1 MKPQPGHPADTDNR
15 HVFAVAG
22 SIVHNVLHTG
32 ERDFAQTLGEVI
44 RAAFNWPEV
53 YCHFTGRAAH
63 LSGRRKLPED
73 WRSLVE
79 RIELDGRAAW
89 LPAEGNEGEPVRLGC
104 LLLAQSETVGVLC
117 VHAPLAALPALQTL
131 AGLVAATLL
140 DRLQFD
146 ERKRG
151 LLDSEDKLARQ
162 QQMLDQIHDS
172 VIAMDLSGYITGW
185 NKGAEQ
191 QFGYTAEEAIGKN
204 ILFLYADEDEDA
216 LFHEAF
222 LEHGGREMVVKRR
235 KKSGEIFWA
244 SLSLSLSRDAQGN
257 PTAILG
263 YLVDITERLK
273 AEAELRLQAAIFEYS
288 NESIIVTD
296 VSKRILSVNRSFTK
310 ITGYEAHE
318 TIGQFPS
325 MLESGL
331 HDQVFY
337 DEMNASIADNGL
349 WIGELWNRRKN
360 GENFPAWMSTSA
372 VRNQEGVITHYFS
385 VFTDLT
391 ERKNAEQQIYR
402 LAYHDVL
409 TGLPN
414 RSRLHTLLRQAL
426 LEAQRHKTHGA
437 ILFIDLNRFKQINDS
452 LGHAH
457 GDILLK
463 EVAKRLTASLRSADI
478 ISRIGG
484 DEFVAA
490 LVNITK
496 HEDAAIVAQKILDNL
511 SLPVM
516 VEGHELQI
524 SASIGISVYPDDG
537 DDAETL
543 IKNADIAMYRAKQGE
558 AHDGY
563 LFFSPDMNQRALER
577 LKLENNLRRAL
588 ERDELVLHY
597 QPQQSLQSGRIV
609 GAEVLLRWNRP
620 GTGMVSPGEFIPL
633 AEETGLII
641 PIGQWILETVC
652 ARNKEWQRAGL
663 PIVKLAVNIS
673 AKQFRPTLPRL
684 VAEILARHEL
694 DARFLE
700 LEITESMIMQNVEGV
715 IAMMDDF
722 QQLGTSL
729 SLDDFG
735 TGYSSLSYL
744 KRFPIDKLKIDQSFV
759 RGVTKDADDEAI
771 TKAIISLSRNLGLRV
786 IAEGGETEEQLA
798 FLRSSGCEE
807 IQGYYYSRP
816 LPEEDFV
823 KFLRNANS

>member
-1 MKPQPGHPADTDNR
+1 MKPRPGSPSGTDNR
-15 HVFAVAG
+15 HAFAVAG

-53 YCHFTGRAAH
+53 YCHFAGRATH
-63 LSGRRKLPED
+63 LAGRRKLPED

-79 RIELDGRAAW
+79 RIECDSQAAW
-89 LPAEGNEGEPVRLGC
+89 LPDKGNEGEPVRLGC
-104 LLLAQSETVGVLC
+104 LLLAQGEAVGALC
-117 VHAPLAALPALQTL
+117 VRAPLAALPALQAL
-131 AGLVAATLL
+131 AGLIAATLL

-204 ILFLYADEDEDA
+204 ILFLYADEDEDT

-244 SLSLSLSRDAQGN
+244 SLNLSLSHDTRGN

-318 TIGQFPS
+318 TIGQLTSIF
-325 MLESGL
+325 ESGL
-331 HDQVFY
+331 HDQFFY

-349 WIGELWNRRKN
+349 WIGELWSRRKN
-360 GENFPAWMSTSA
+360 GENFPVWMSTSA
-372 VRNQEGVITHYFS
+372 VRNQDGVITHYFS

-402 LAYHDVL
+402 LAYHDAL

-414 RSRLHTLLRQAL
+414 RSRLHTLLRQTL

-463 EVAKRLTASLRSADI
+463 EVAKRLTASLRSVDI
-478 ISRIGG
+478 VSRIGG

-490 LVNITK
+490 LINITK

-511 SLPVM
+511 STPLI

-543 IKNADIAMYRAKQGE
+543 IKHADIAMYRAKQGE
-558 AHDGY
+558 ADDGY
-563 LFFSPDMNQRALER
+563 VFFSPDMNQRALER
-577 LKLENNLRRAL
+577 LKLENSLRRAL
-588 ERDELVLHY
+588 ERNELVLHY
-597 QPQQSLQSGRIV
+597 QPQQSLQSGKIV
-609 GAEVLLRWNRP
+609 GAEVLLRWNHP
-620 GTGMVSPGEFIPL
+620 GTGMISPGDFIPL
-633 AEETGLII
+633 AEETGLIV

-759 RGVTKDADDEAI
+759 RGVAKDADDEAI

-786 IAEGGETEEQLA
+786 IAEGVETEEQLA
-798 FLRSSGCEE
+798 FLRSAGCEE

>member
-1 MKPQPGHPADTDNR
+1 MKPQPGSPSDTDNR
-15 HVFAVAG
+15 HAFAVAG

-32 ERDFAQTLGEVI
+32 ERDFVQTLGEAI

-53 YCHFTGRAAH
+53 YCHFAGRAAH
-63 LSGRRKLPED
+63 LAGRRKLPED

-79 RIELDGRAAW
+79 RIECDSQAAW
-89 LPAEGNEGEPVRLGC
+89 LPAGGNEGELVRLGC
-104 LLLAQSETVGVLC
+104 LLLAQGEAVGVLC
-117 VHAPLAALPALQTL
+117 VRAPLAALPALQAL
-131 AGLVAATLL
+131 AELIAATLL

-162 QQMLDQIHDS
+162 QQMLDQINDS

-244 SLSLSLSRDAQGN
+244 SLSLSLSHDARGN

-318 TIGQFPS
+318 TIGQLPS
-325 MLESGL
+325 ILESGL
-331 HDQVFY
+331 HDQFFY
-337 DEMNASIADNGL
+337 DEINASIADNGL
-349 WIGELWNRRKN
+349 WIGELWSRRKN
-360 GENFPAWMSTSA
+360 GENFPVWMSTSA

-402 LAYHDVL
+402 LAYHDAL

-478 ISRIGG
+478 VSRIGG

-496 HEDAAIVAQKILDNL
+496 HEDAAVVAQKILDNL
-511 SLPVM
+511 STPLI

-558 AHDGY
+558 ADDGY
-563 LFFSPDMNQRALER
+563 IFFSPDMNQRALER
-577 LKLENNLRRAL
+577 LKLENSLRRAL
-588 ERDELVLHY
+588 ERNELMLHY
-597 QPQQSLQSGRIV
+597 QPQLNLQTGSIV
-609 GAEVLLRWNRP
+609 GAEVLLRWNHP
-620 GTGMVSPGEFIPL
+620 GTGMISPGEFIPL
-633 AEETGLII
+633 AEETGLIV

-694 DARFLE
+694 EARFLE

-744 KRFPIDKLKIDQSFV
+744 KRFPINKLKIDQSFV

-786 IAEGGETEEQLA
+786 IAEGVETEEQLA
-798 FLRSSGCEE
+798 FLRSAGCEE